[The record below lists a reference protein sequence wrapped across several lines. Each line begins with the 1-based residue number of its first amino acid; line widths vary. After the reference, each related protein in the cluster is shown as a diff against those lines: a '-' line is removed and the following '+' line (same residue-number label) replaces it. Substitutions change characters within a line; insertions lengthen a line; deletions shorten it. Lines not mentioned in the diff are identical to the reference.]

1 MFGIGF
7 GALRQMSETFK
18 YNRDLLGKTKREPFE
33 RSDKKSPGGKTLSD
47 AVRMT
52 DAERLKL
59 LHSIKTYNTR
69 ARIKSV
75 IILIISVLATAL
87 LVLILRL
94 FLLSW

>member
-7 GALRQMSETFK
+7 GALRQMSDTFK
-18 YNRDLLGKTKREPFE
+18 YNRDLLGKTKRSAFE
-33 RSDKKSPGGKTLSD
+33 GSGKKSPDRKTLSD
-47 AVRMT
+47 VIRMT
-52 DAERLKL
+52 DADRLKL
-59 LHSIKTYNTR
+59 LDSIKTYNKR
-69 ARIKSV
+69 RRIKSV